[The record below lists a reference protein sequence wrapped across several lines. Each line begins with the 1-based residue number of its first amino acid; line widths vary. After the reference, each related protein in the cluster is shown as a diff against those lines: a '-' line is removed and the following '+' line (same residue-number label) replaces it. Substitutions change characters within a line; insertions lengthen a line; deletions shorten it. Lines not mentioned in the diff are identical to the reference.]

1 MSGRRIIFFIRFH
14 NYNSQGLKRL
24 YRYFLNFYARRRCL
38 VYSFKVCRRTMYG
51 AESIVISSRKSF
63 WGVRRIENRC
73 LDDCFADILLY
84 RRFPLIFALIS
95 AKIVKK
101 SKNIND
107 DERIVWYNKGGQKG
121 AG

>member
-1 MSGRRIIFFIRFH
+1 MPDRRIIFFIRFH

-24 YRYFLNFYARRRCL
+24 YRYFLNFYARQ
-38 VYSFKVCRRTMYG
+38 
-51 AESIVISSRKSF
+51 
-63 WGVRRIENRC
+63 RC
-73 LDDCFADILLY
+73 LDHSFESWEPVSGRAVCYNVTGILLGRQPVVVLDFHFADILLY
-84 RRFPLIFALIS
+84 GKSPLLFALIF

-107 DERIVWYNKGGQKG
+107 AERIVCYNKGGQKG

>member
-1 MSGRRIIFFIRFH
+1 
-14 NYNSQGLKRL
+14 
-24 YRYFLNFYARRRCL
+24 
-38 VYSFKVCRRTMYG
+38 MYG
-51 AESIVISSRKSF
+51 AESIVISSRKYV

-73 LDDCFADILLY
+73 FVDCFADILLY